1 MRSCQH
7 HQLCDILCW
16 VTRREACVNRR
27 VKIGLESNSLA
38 KRLCTTA
45 PLALDSGCSWSS
57 LRGTTTKCFGRS
69 RTRWL
74 RHLGRHLGQHIGRRL
89 GRHLGRRL
97 GRHLGQ
103 HIGRRLGRHLGRRLG
118 RHLSFELLA
127 YATMA
132 VRPRTSVSPVA
143 CSRTLFHR
151 AQQCESLERL
161 ANARATDTTMD
172 ALLVEARHR

>member
-97 GRHLGQ
+97 GRHL
-103 HIGRRLGRHLGRRLG
+103 
-118 RHLSFELLA
+118 SFELLA